1 MILKEMYKGIDN
13 SPDTKLTTNIGPTD
27 EIIAVEDISVFPEG
41 PNYAV
46 IGKAEDAEVIKY
58 SVKTKDSLSGCVRG
72 LGATKAKSWSAKN
85 VIARNFTK
93 LDHDSLIDN
102 IESLNK
108 NKVEIEEGKTLSSND
123 YSNEAKAKVDN
134 IPKDPKYTDTTY
146 TSGDNITIDSK
157 NKIKIDISLIDN
169 IESLNK
175 NKVEIEEG
183 KTLSSN
189 DYSNEAKAKV
199 DNIPKDPKYTDT
211 TYTSGDNITID
222 SKNKIKIDIQT
233 VTSLNDTTDV
243 GIWVVKS

>member
-1 MILKEMYKGIDN
+1 MILKEMYRGIDN
-13 SPDTKLTTNIGPTD
+13 SPDTKLKNNIGPTD
-27 EIIAVEDISVFPEG
+27 EIISVEDISVFPEG

-46 IGKAEDAEVIKY
+46 IGTAEDAEVIKY
-58 SVKTKDSLSGCVRG
+58 SVKTEDSLSGCVRG
-72 LGATKAKSWSAKN
+72 LGSTKAKSWSTKN
-85 VIARNFTK
+85 IIARNFTK
-93 LDHDSLIDN
+93 LDHD
-102 IESLNK
+102 
-108 NKVEIEEGKTLSSND
+108 
-123 YSNEAKAKVDN
+123 A
-134 IPKDPKYTDTTY
+134 
-146 TSGDNITIDSK
+146 
-157 NKIKIDISLIDN
+157 LIDN